1 VPIVDFVGQSPG
13 GGPASLLRSVDLA
26 TTDSA
31 AHLTHAA
38 YLGWMTGF
46 ISAQR
51 AQYLPASAKP
61 ITLSNGQS
69 VLRFGYGA
77 PSPLS

>member
-1 VPIVDFVGQSPG
+1 
-13 GGPASLLRSVDLA
+13 VDLA

-31 AHLTHAA
+31 ARLTHAA
-38 YLGWMTGF
+38 YLSWLEAF
-46 ISAQR
+46 INAQR
-51 AQYLPASAKP
+51 AQYLPVSAGP